1 MGDCRFCGKPAGFLR
16 KQHGVCADRNERA
29 KESIKTL
36 CVDAA
41 LRGAD
46 LDGLRPRI
54 RETAAGGFV
63 EMSESKMKRT
73 LAAGWRNAVVE
84 AMEDHVLSTPEK
96 AGLNRYRAQFDLA
109 EKQLNRAGHFEL
121 FTKMALLNSLMEHG
135 VIPRTDRRRARTRF
149 GRLPFNLMKSEGL
162 VWMFNNVGYVQQI
175 TRREHRGQSMGMS
188 FRVAKGVYVRP
199 GTFRGQSVSTTS
211 MEQTDAG
218 VLGVTTKHIYFKG
231 SEKSF
236 RVRLEKIVSFD
247 PYQDGAGD
255 HAGYGERQAGS
266 LHDEPDRRVVLDQ
279 PDRGAAGHRGPE
291 AAGHGRGDAG
301 RDRGRNARRPRGRRG
316 AFHRGDGGV
325 AVARRGGFIG
335 DGAVGML

>member
-1 MGDCRFCGKPAGFLR
+1 MR

-54 RETAAGGFV
+54 RETAAAGFV

-84 AMEDHVLSTPEK
+84 AMEDHVLSNSEK
-96 AGLNRYRAQFDLA
+96 RGLNRYRAQFDLA
-109 EKQLNRAGHFEL
+109 ERQLNRAGHFEL
-121 FTKMALLNSLMEHG
+121 FTKMALLNSMMEHG
-135 VIPRTDRRRARTRF
+135 VIPRTDRRRARARF

-162 VWMFNNVGYVQQI
+162 VWMINNVGYMQQI

-211 MEQTDAG
+211 MEHTDAG

-247 PYQDGAGD
+247 PYQDGLGIMRDTASAKPEIFTMDPTDAWFLINLIDALLDIEDLKPPGPD
-255 HAGYGERQAGS
+255 AVT
-266 LHDEPDRRVVLDQ
+266 LDEIVDEVPDD
-279 PDRGAAGHRGPE
+279 DE
-291 AAGHGRGDAG
+291 DDAG
-301 RDRGRNARRPRGRRG
+301 LFIAGTG
-316 AFHRGDGGV
+316 AS
-325 AVARRGGFIG
+325 
-335 DGAVGML
+335 L

>member
-1 MGDCRFCGKPAGFLR
+1 MR

-63 EMSESKMKRT
+63 EISESKMKRT

-96 AGLNRYRAQFDLA
+96 RGLNRYRAQFDLA

-149 GRLPFNLMKSEGL
+149 GRLPFNMMKSEGL
-162 VWMFNNVGYVQQI
+162 VWMFNNVGYMQQI

-211 MEQTDAG
+211 MEHTDSG

-247 PYQDGAGD
+247 PYQDGLGIMRDTASAKPEIFTMKPTDAWFSINLIEALLDIEDLKPPGPD
-255 HAGYGERQAGS
+255 AVT
-266 LHDEPDRRVVLDQ
+266 LDEIVDEMPD
-279 PDRGAAGHRGPE
+279 DRE
-291 AAGHGRGDAG
+291 DDAG
-301 RDRGRNARRPRGRRG
+301 LFIAGTG
-316 AFHRGDGGV
+316 AS
-325 AVARRGGFIG
+325 
-335 DGAVGML
+335 L

>member
-16 KQHGVCADRNERA
+16 KQHRVCADRNERA

-63 EMSESKMKRT
+63 EMSDRNLKRT

-96 AGLNRYRAQFDLA
+96 QGLNRYRAQFDLA

-162 VWMFNNVGYVQQI
+162 VWMFNNVGYMQQI

-211 MEQTDAG
+211 MEHTDSG

-231 SEKSF
+231 GEKSF

-247 PYQDGAGD
+247 PYQDGLGIMRDTASAKPEIFTMKPTDAWFSINLIEALLDIEDLKPPGPD
-255 HAGYGERQAGS
+255 AVT
-266 LHDEPDRRVVLDQ
+266 LDEIVDEMPD
-279 PDRGAAGHRGPE
+279 DRE
-291 AAGHGRGDAG
+291 DDAG
-301 RDRGRNARRPRGRRG
+301 LFIAGTG
-316 AFHRGDGGV
+316 AS
-325 AVARRGGFIG
+325 
-335 DGAVGML
+335 L